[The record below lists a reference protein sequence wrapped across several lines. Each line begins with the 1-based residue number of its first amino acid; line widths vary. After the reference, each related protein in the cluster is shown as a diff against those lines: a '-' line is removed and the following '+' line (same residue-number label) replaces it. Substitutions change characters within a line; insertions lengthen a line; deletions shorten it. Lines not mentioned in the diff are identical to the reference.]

1 MRVLLVGCTESMA
14 ASMPADVEVVQLD
27 PAAPG
32 PTPRP
37 GVLVVG
43 PRVVEPLSLAQR
55 LCRGG
60 SLELVLAPEE
70 TAVSATT
77 AQLAITPFIPLESR
91 VVPAQDVAAVR
102 VAVAAGIERA
112 RRQKRQSAVA
122 MAAQR
127 SLGRGTDA
135 PAAASKRL
143 PQPLEE
149 HREAVLAF
157 LDVYD
162 RVAQPDA
169 LPASARE
176 GVDIVGPADDARR
189 AIRDRQWVPF
199 AARLRK
205 IVVTSLDPLAELAAV
220 SPLGALRRAVM
231 RSLFEQP
238 ALDTLQVLTGMD
250 AFVEACEMEMAGARR
265 GAQRAD
271 LKRAWTRERLFGSIV
286 ETTDDAVVSTDVDGV
301 ITGWNR
307 GAEKL
312 YGHTEAEAIGRGLH
326 DLLYDGAHRELFEG
340 VAREGVALRNLEMDR
355 KTRDGQVVR
364 VAITLAP
371 ITLPLHDRVVGLSEI
386 SRDIT
391 EGARDRAWRNATVK
405 GALDGIVTMDHR
417 GAIVEMNDAAQKLF
431 GYTVEEVRGRPLADV
446 IIPER
451 LREDHRRG
459 LARYV
464 ETGQS
469 GVLNERLDLTAM
481 RSDGSEFPAEVSIVE
496 LEGLVPPL
504 FAGFV
509 RDQTALRA
517 ARADLQRTIE
527 SLERSNADLERFAYL
542 ASHDL
547 QEPLRMVS
555 AYLQLLQQQAGGA
568 LDDQALA
575 FLDYAKEG
583 AARMRTLIDGLLA
596 LARVDSRGA
605 RFDWV
610 ALDDVVRTALA
621 TLRMLAADTQA
632 RIDVS
637 PLPKVWGDEAQ
648 LASVFENLV
657 GNALIHGG
665 DAPPR
670 IEIGARREGGD
681 WVLAV
686 RDHGVGFEPR
696 QNERIFEIFHA
707 IERDTNT
714 ESRQS
719 TGVGLAIVRRIVQ
732 RHGGAIWAEGRPG
745 EGATFTFTLRAA
757 PPDGSSSSEHD
768 RGDE

>member
-112 RRQKRQSAVA
+112 RRQKRQSAVT

-127 SLGRGTDA
+127 SLGRGTDV
-135 PAAASKRL
+135 PSAASKRL
-143 PQPLEE
+143 PRLLEE

-162 RVAQPDA
+162 RDA

-176 GVDIVGPADDARR
+176 GVDIVGSADDARR

-205 IVVTSLDPLAELAAV
+205 IVVTSPDPLTDLAPAV
-220 SPLGALRRAVM
+220 PPLGALRRALM
-231 RSLFEQP
+231 RSLLEHP
-238 ALDTLQVLTGMD
+238 SSDTLQVLTGMD

-312 YGHTEAEAIGRGLH
+312 YGHTEAEAIGCGLH
-326 DLLYDGAHRELFEG
+326 DLLYDGAHRELFER

-355 KTRDGQVVR
+355 KTREGQVVR

-417 GAIVEMNDAAQKLF
+417 GAIVELNDAAQKLF
-431 GYTVEEVRGRPLADV
+431 GYSVEEVRGQTLADV

-451 LREDHRRG
+451 LREAHHRG
-459 LARYV
+459 LTRYV

-469 GVLNERLDLTAM
+469 RVLNARLNLTAM

-670 IEIGARREGGD
+670 IEIGARREDGD
-681 WVLAV
+681 WVLVV

-757 PPDGSSSSEHD
+757 PPDGSSSPRHD

>member
-1 MRVLLVGCTESMA
+1 
-14 ASMPADVEVVQLD
+14 
-27 PAAPG
+27 
-32 PTPRP
+32 
-37 GVLVVG
+37 
-43 PRVVEPLSLAQR
+43 
-55 LCRGG
+55 
-60 SLELVLAPEE
+60 
-70 TAVSATT
+70 
-77 AQLAITPFIPLESR
+77 
-91 VVPAQDVAAVR
+91 
-102 VAVAAGIERA
+102 
-112 RRQKRQSAVA
+112 
-122 MAAQR
+122 
-127 SLGRGTDA
+127 
-135 PAAASKRL
+135 
-143 PQPLEE
+143 
-149 HREAVLAF
+149 
-157 LDVYD
+157 
-162 RVAQPDA
+162 
-169 LPASARE
+169 
-176 GVDIVGPADDARR
+176 
-189 AIRDRQWVPF
+189 
-199 AARLRK
+199 
-205 IVVTSLDPLAELAAV
+205 
-220 SPLGALRRAVM
+220 
-231 RSLFEQP
+231 
-238 ALDTLQVLTGMD
+238 
-250 AFVEACEMEMAGARR
+250 
-265 GAQRAD
+265 
-271 LKRAWTRERLFGSIV
+271 
-286 ETTDDAVVSTDVDGV
+286 
-301 ITGWNR
+301 
-307 GAEKL
+307 
-312 YGHTEAEAIGRGLH
+312 
-326 DLLYDGAHRELFEG
+326 
-340 VAREGVALRNLEMDR
+340 
-355 KTRDGQVVR
+355 
-364 VAITLAP
+364 
-371 ITLPLHDRVVGLSEI
+371 
-386 SRDIT
+386 
-391 EGARDRAWRNATVK
+391 RNATVK